1 METTKKFSPS
11 QRISCAAM
19 LGTYLVSVGL
29 LLFVTLATNSE
40 AQVTTAITPT
50 TGVGNLGTTVTTGG
64 ATTTITGGTR
74 PGNGLNL
81 FHSFS
86 QFSIAAGNTA
96 NFSNDS
102 GLTTSNIL
110 ARVTGGLRSDIF
122 GTIRTTNF
130 GSANLYLINPSGV
143 VFGPTATLSVGGSV
157 HVSTAD
163 YLRFNDGAKFF
174 ANVSSPNPSVLT
186 AAPPVAFGF
195 LGPTPASITITN
207 ASLSTQ
213 PGQTLSLVGG
223 PIQISGSTLGPANP
237 TGSAIRIQI

>member
-1 METTKKFSPS
+1 MESTKSFSLSSISWPLWL
-11 QRISCAAM
+11 RIV
-19 LGTYLVSVGL
+19 LVGVGL
-29 LLFVTLATNSE
+29 LLFVAAVTDSL
-40 AQVTTAITPT
+40 AQVTNITPT
-50 TGVGNLGTTVTTGG
+50 TGAGNLGTIVTPGG

-74 PGNGLNL
+74 PGNGPNL
-81 FHSFS
+81 FHSFG
-86 QFSIAAGNTA
+86 QFSIAASNTA
-96 NFSNDS
+96 NFSNNS

-110 ARVTGGLRSDIF
+110 ARVTDGLRSDIF

-163 YLRFNDGAKFF
+163 YLRFNDGAKVF

-195 LGPTPASITITN
+195 LGPTPAGITITQN
-207 ASLSTQ
+207 PPAGNL
-213 PGQTLSLVGG
+213 LV
-223 PIQISGSTLGPANP
+223 T
-237 TGSAIRIQI
+237 